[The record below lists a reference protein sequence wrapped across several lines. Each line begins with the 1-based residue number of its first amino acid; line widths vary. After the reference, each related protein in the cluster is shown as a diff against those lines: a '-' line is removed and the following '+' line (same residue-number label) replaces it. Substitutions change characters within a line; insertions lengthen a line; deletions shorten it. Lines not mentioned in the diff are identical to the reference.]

1 MENVQFLWKHLY
13 TIPVVSVTL
22 HCGLKEINTAQN
34 IHSHPLGIN
43 WYLLETIEP
52 NTYPIEFEVCGNFY
66 FCPVKVGECFLLL
79 VHSQVKGTI
88 LDAK

>member
-22 HCGLKEINTAQN
+22 YCGLKEINTAQN
-34 IHSHPLGIN
+34 IHSHRLGIN

-52 NTYPIEFEVCGNFY
+52 
-66 FCPVKVGECFLLL
+66 
-79 VHSQVKGTI
+79 S
-88 LDAK
+88 